1 MNRYAVILIA
11 LLACVMASA
20 QPVTYPV
27 YRAGVAPT
35 IDGDVQGD
43 PAWQQAPARTGF
55 SKLGNGYTKV
65 KQTTGQMLWDDRGVY
80 IGVICEEPDAAR
92 LKPSARDYGDTWA
105 EDSLEIFLQPAAQP
119 YQFGVTAGG
128 AKGGFE
134 GGPDIAKVQAAA
146 KIGAGF
152 YSVEMFVP
160 YEAVKAAKVKA
171 GDKWRGEICR
181 NVFTDQVGG
190 DKFTSWTP
198 LQARFLEPD
207 NFAILLFNAQTLE
220 PAQVA
225 QVTEQLNLPYRQTL
239 TAELK
244 EAATLGAQY
253 KETLEV
259 AQTDPKHGDR
269 ARELLREWRNIDRLA
284 RQANSASILDT
295 RQSLVKLQALNEQS
309 YQLKYRYL
317 IDKLFAEN

>member
-11 LLACVMASA
+11 LLACIVAMA

-65 KQTTGQMLWDDRGVY
+65 KQTSGQLLWDDKGVY
-80 IGVICEEPDAAR
+80 VGVVCEEPDAAL
-92 LKPSARDYGDTWA
+92 LKPSVRDFGDTWA
-105 EDSLEIFLQPAAQP
+105 EDSLEIFLMPAAQA

-134 GGPDIAKVQAAA
+134 GGPDINKVQAAA

-152 YSVEMFVP
+152 YSVEIFVP
-160 YEAVKAAKVKA
+160 FEAVKAARVKA
-171 GDKWRGEICR
+171 GDKWRGQICR
-181 NVFTDQVGG
+181 NVFTDSVGG

-198 LQARFLEPD
+198 LEARFLEPE
-207 NFAILLFNAQTLE
+207 NFAILLFDAQTLQ

-239 TAELK
+239 TDELK
-244 EAATLGAQY
+244 EAAALGAQY
-253 KETLEV
+253 KETLQV
-259 AQTDPKHGDR
+259 AQDDPKHGER
-269 ARELLREWRNIDRLA
+269 ARELLREWRRIDRLA
-284 RQANSASILDT
+284 RQANQASILDT
-295 RQSLVKLQALNEQS
+295 RQSLVKLNELNEQS